1 MPCEEHVRSM
11 RGTCEEHARSIIGKS
26 CEEHVQELEHVVS
39 FEDWKSCEVHVL
51 EIVHVAHVRNWNTE
65 EHVEEHISKQGG
77 KIY

>member
-1 MPCEEHVRSM
+1 M
-11 RGTCEEHARSIIGKS
+11 
-26 CEEHVQELEHVVS
+26 HVVS
-39 FEDWKSCEVHVL
+39 SGNRVRNTCRNWNTYYHLRNWKSCEVHVL